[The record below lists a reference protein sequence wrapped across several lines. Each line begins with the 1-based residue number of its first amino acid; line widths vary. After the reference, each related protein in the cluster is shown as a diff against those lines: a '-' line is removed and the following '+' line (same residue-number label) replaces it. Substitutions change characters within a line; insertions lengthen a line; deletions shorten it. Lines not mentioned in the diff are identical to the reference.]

1 MEMLVFS
8 LVKDRDLVFFN
19 AIIVFYHPGTNV
31 QKTLPLI
38 SLFNL
43 NG

>member
-1 MEMLVFS
+1 MLVFS
-8 LVKDRDLVFFN
+8 LVKDRDFN